1 MSVLIH
7 VSSRFEICKFVKS
20 YSEQK
25 SSGIKFMV
33 VKFKF
38 ITLLSLCW
46 FLPGWGANLQVEI
59 ENCIIKETGPCVL
72 V

>member
-1 MSVLIH
+1 
-7 VSSRFEICKFVKS
+7 
-20 YSEQK
+20 
-25 SSGIKFMV
+25 MV

-46 FLPGWGANLQVEI
+46 FLPGWGADLQVEI
-59 ENCIIKETGPCVL
+59 ENCIIKETGPCAL